1 MKDPIRIVE
10 AAYSYDATSEIEWL
24 QRIAE
29 TVLHNMPE
37 AHGAVAYA
45 YEVQQRGPIPW
56 IAPGA
61 IAEVN
66 TPAGLSAAFLNRGPQ
81 EPAVQRATAALHR
94 VTGLQSALR
103 FMQSVPE
110 YASEMQFYREGL
122 RSNGFDDIVTI
133 TAADPTPHGCIVGM
147 LTRSA
152 VPAHPSA
159 RLHWQRLAAHIA
171 AGFRIRRKI
180 AESGA
185 VDATHGAEAI
195 LESSG
200 AVAHASNAAAP
211 RSSRDALR
219 AAVLAADRARG
230 PLRRRAP
237 DEAIEAWRGLVAGRW
252 TLLDHFDRDGRRYL
266 LAHRNDPDAPD
277 PRALTLRERQ
287 VVGYVALGQSNKL
300 IAYELGLSAST
311 VGVLLKNAAAK
322 LGARSRTELGMFGSP
337 GRSSGDSADD

>member
-1 MKDPIRIVE
+1 VQDPIRVVE
-10 AAYSYDATSEIEWL
+10 AAYSYDAISETEWL
-24 QRIAE
+24 RRVAE
-29 TVLHNMPE
+29 AVLHNIPG
-37 AHGAVAYA
+37 AHGAIAYA
-45 YEVQQRGPIPW
+45 YEIQQRGPVPW
-56 IAPGA
+56 IAIGA
-61 IAEVN
+61 LAEVDA
-66 TPAGLSAAFLNRGPQ
+66 PAGLSTAFLNRGQKEPPIQ
-81 EPAVQRATAALHR
+81 EATAAFHR

-110 YASEMQFYREGL
+110 YAQEMEFYREGL
-122 RSNGFDDIVTI
+122 RSSGFDDIVVI
-133 TAADPTPHGCIVGM
+133 TSADPTPHGCVVGM
-147 LTRSA
+147 LTRGA
-152 VPAHPSA
+152 MPAHSSTH
-159 RLHWQRLAAHIA
+159 LQWQRLAAHIS

-180 AESGA
+180 TESGA

-195 LESSG
+195 LDSGG
-200 AVAHASNAAAP
+200 AVAHATDAATP

-237 DEAIEAWRGLVAGRW
+237 GEAVEAWRGLVAGRW

-266 LAHRNDPDAPD
+266 VAHRNDPEAPD

-311 VGVLLKNAAAK
+311 VGVVLKKAASK
-322 LGARSRTELGMFGSP
+322 LGARSRTELGLFGSP
-337 GRSSGDSADD
+337 RRPSADG